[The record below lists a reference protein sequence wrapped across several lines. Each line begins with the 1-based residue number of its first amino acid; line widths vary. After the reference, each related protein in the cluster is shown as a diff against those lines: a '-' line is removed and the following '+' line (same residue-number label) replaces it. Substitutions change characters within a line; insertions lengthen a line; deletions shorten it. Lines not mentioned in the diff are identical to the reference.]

1 MGMYRSLGL
10 NFSNFSHHLTTPV
23 LLINTS
29 HTSHTSHSPLTTR
42 WHQEREQELQAIAT
56 EDITISVRRK
66 EHHAR
71 VVVIP
76 SMHDGKDRFVSVL
89 WRKDGYIYCK
99 FCLSPREIL
108 RAEPKGQTKQQ
119 ILCHSTLCILT
130 NYPQKAETEK
140 KKGNLVGL
148 EFWSTFFQL
157 NTKHPF
163 VQLNG
168 CNYTTARSQSWFMAH
183 LELLT

>member
-23 LLINTS
+23 LLIYTS

-71 VVVIP
+71 VMVIP
-76 SMHDGKDRFVSVL
+76 SMHDGKDRFEAKSLSAITLVNGTLGDSVWHL
-89 WRKDGYIYCK
+89 RICQG
-99 FCLSPREIL
+99 CLRSL
-108 RAEPKGQTKQQ
+108 MVQTP
-119 ILCHSTLCILT
+119 LD
-130 NYPQKAETEK
+130 P
-140 KKGNLVGL
+140 
-148 EFWSTFFQL
+148 
-157 NTKHPF
+157 
-163 VQLNG
+163 
-168 CNYTTARSQSWFMAH
+168 
-183 LELLT
+183 